1 VSLAT
6 GSLVKKIEGRCRRL
20 GVESGGSVPARQPL
34 EVGLVVE
41 LRPPKGAAT
50 SIGWTVLWSDGSI
63 YAEYECDLT
72 VVE

>member
-1 VSLAT
+1 MSICV
-6 GSLVKKIEGRCRRL
+6 GSMVRKIEGFMARPSSAPRRA
-20 GVESGGSVPARQPL
+20 GE

-72 VVE
+72 VME